1 MPLFGRGGDEVKQA
15 GGADPGAALT
25 DALER
30 YRAMPVPERAALVL
44 ATVAPAIA
52 EHWDAARVDP
62 RQLMEPTLV
71 KPLIPQT
78 GVHKETPEQ
87 YRARLVD
94 LPVILAEA
102 FNALVLAR
110 LLVPYDTAGAGSQIL
125 YSVSPDGLAALERGD
140 VAEVVARSERSR
152 AAPLSGDV

>member
-1 MPLFGRGGDEVKQA
+1 MPLFGRGRDEVKQA

-102 FNALVLAR
+102 FNALVFPEFRSFWALGRWFGVESA
-110 LLVPYDTAGAGSQIL
+110 LNGGSSL
-125 YSVSPDGLAALERGD
+125 PDGR
-140 VAEVVARSERSR
+140 
-152 AAPLSGDV
+152 